1 MNDSLK
7 QGEYFIKHN
16 DDLIKLSNKGFKE
29 ALENLEADN
38 DGEDKQQKKQSKE
51 ISETTELYD
60 AMNKDIVVVQ
70 NMEKMHLYAWSAGL
84 LVMVLIAIKQGTK

>member
-7 QGEYFIKHN
+7 HGKYFKKHN
-16 DDLIKLSNKGFKE
+16 DDLIKISNKGFKE
-29 ALENLEADN
+29 ALENPEIDN
-38 DGEDKQQKKQSKE
+38 DAENTQEKNKRKE

-60 AMNKDIVVVQ
+60 AMNKDIIIIQ

>member
-29 ALENLEADN
+29 ALENLESDN
-38 DGEDKQQKKQSKE
+38 DGKNTQQKSKSKE

-60 AMNKDIVVVQ
+60 AMNKDIIVVQ
-70 NMEKMHLYAWSAGL
+70 NMEKMHLYAWSVGL

>member
-60 AMNKDIVVVQ
+60 AMNKDIIVVQ
-70 NMEKMHLYAWSAGL
+70 NMEKMHLYAWSVGL